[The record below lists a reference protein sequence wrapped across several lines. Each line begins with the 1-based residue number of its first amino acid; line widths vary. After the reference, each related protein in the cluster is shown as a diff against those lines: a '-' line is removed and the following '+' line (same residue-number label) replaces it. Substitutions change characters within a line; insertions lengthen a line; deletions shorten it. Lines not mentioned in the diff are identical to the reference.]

1 MQIIKK
7 ISIISMSCFYIYVG
21 IKHFVDPNWFINIVP
36 PYLPWHLELVYLSG
50 LFEIILGLLLLIPKT
65 RKLAAYG
72 LIALL
77 IAIYPANIYLAF
89 NREPQNLIGISSFA
103 ASWIRLP
110 IQFLLIAIAYYH
122 ANLNN
127 NN

>member
-1 MQIIKK
+1 
-7 ISIISMSCFYIYVG
+7 MSYFYIYVG

-72 LIALL
+72 LIILL
-77 IAIYPANIYLAF
+77 IAVYPANIYLAF
-89 NREPQNLIGISSFA
+89 NELPQQMIEISSFA

-110 IQFLLIAIAYYH
+110 IQFIFIGLAYWH
-122 ANLNN
+122 SK
-127 NN
+127 